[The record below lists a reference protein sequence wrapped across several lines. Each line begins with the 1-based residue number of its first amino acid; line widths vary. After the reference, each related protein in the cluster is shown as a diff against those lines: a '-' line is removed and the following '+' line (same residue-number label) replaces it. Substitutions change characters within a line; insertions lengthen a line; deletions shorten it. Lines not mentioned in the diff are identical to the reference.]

1 MGNVSDEQFLALFRQ
16 MQEPVE
22 GLEQRLA
29 QLEKQPSRSEVAG
42 AVEVVA
48 TLPGA
53 GQQGRIL
60 YQSGDPA
67 GLYVDGGSQWAGP
80 VASPEPG
87 GLLAYREVANES
99 LYTFNQSANVW
110 EPANPTEWYL
120 DVVAPPGPFE
130 VVMTFYATRNSNA
143 TIDGW
148 LDIGYYDAGVGDY
161 VRAGHPTHGLAR
173 TPRPAY
179 CQYHLV
185 SHWNLSAGQT
195 YRFVLMSRSG
205 TYGNNWLAEQLL
217 RFWAKGL

>member
-22 GLEQRLA
+22 SLEGRLA

-80 VASPEPG
+80 VASPEPS
-87 GLLAYREVANES
+87 GLLAYRESALDANYR
-99 LYTFNQSANVW
+99 LDQAANVW

-130 VVMTFYATRNSNA
+130 VVMTFYATRVSTA
-143 TIDGW
+143 AEEGW
-148 LDIGYYDAGVGDY
+148 LDVGYDAGGGTY
-161 VRAGHPTHGLAR
+161 VRAGHADYGLTR
-173 TPRPAY
+173 TPRASNVPFY
-179 CQYHLV
+179 LV
-185 SHWNLSAGQT
+185 SHWTLSAGQT
-195 YRFVLMSRSG
+195 YRFHLMSRSG
-205 TYGNNWLAEQLL
+205 STGNLWLRDQLL

>member
-22 GLEQRLA
+22 GLEGRLA
-29 QLEKQPSRSEVAG
+29 QLEKQPSRAEVAG

-48 TLPGA
+48 ALPAA

-67 GLYVDGGSQWAGP
+67 GLYVDGGTQWAGP

-87 GLLAYREVANES
+87 GLLAYRESALAANYRLDQGS
-99 LYTFNQSANVW
+99 GVW

-120 DVVAPPGPFE
+120 DVVAPPGPFA
-130 VVMTFYATRNSNA
+130 VVMAFNATRVSTA
-143 TIDGW
+143 VADGW
-148 LDIGYYDAGVGDY
+148 LDIGYDSGGGTY
-161 VRAGHPTHGLAR
+161 VRAGHADYGLAR
-173 TPRPAY
+173 TPRQAAN
-179 CQYHLV
+179 QYHLE
-185 SHWNLSAGQT
+185 SHWTLDAGQT

-205 TYGNNWLAEQLL
+205 NTGNFWQGEQLL

>member
-1 MGNVSDEQFLALFRQ
+1 MGNVSDEMFLSLFRQ

-22 GLEQRLA
+22 GLERRLA
-29 QLEKQPSRSEVAG
+29 QLEKQPSRAEVAG
-42 AVEVVA
+42 AVEVVV
-48 TLPGA
+48 TLPAA

-87 GLLAYREVANES
+87 GLLAYREFDIASTVASDSAASLWVPVNE
-99 LYTFNQSANVW
+99 
-110 EPANPTEWYL
+110 TEWYL

-130 VVMTFYATRNSNA
+130 VVMTFYASRVSSA
-143 TIDGW
+143 TDDGW
-148 LDIGYYDAGVGDY
+148 LDVGYDAGGGTY
-161 VRAGHPTHGLAR
+161 VRAGHVEYGLAR

-179 CQYHLV
+179 CYFHLV
-185 SHWNLSAGQT
+185 SHWTLSAGQT
-195 YRFVLMSRSG
+195 YRFHLMSRSG
-205 TYGNNWLAEQLL
+205 PSGNRWTSEQRV